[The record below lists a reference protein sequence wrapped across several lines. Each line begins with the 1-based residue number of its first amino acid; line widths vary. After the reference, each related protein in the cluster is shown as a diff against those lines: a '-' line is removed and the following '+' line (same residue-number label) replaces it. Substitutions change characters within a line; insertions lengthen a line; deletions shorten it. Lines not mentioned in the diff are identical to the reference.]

1 MLIIIL
7 KFTNLNYEQFLN
19 VIFDVFFTMYSNLY
33 SYI

>member
-19 VIFDVFFTMYSNLY
+19 VIFDVFFYY
-33 SYI
+33 VQ

>member
-19 VIFDVFFTMYSNLY
+19 VIFDVIFYY
-33 SYI
+33 VQ